1 MACDAAWAPDAARD
15 RGLSPPPAA
24 SRVRSS
30 SQSIRSSAKVRVF
43 GFSRTRRSV
52 GSLEVGEHQD
62 VQQLGAGSR
71 TEGVETRSKPPFEV
85 SGTPYPEPSMRA
97 PEIIPLLVVPLLG
110 DLPFRG
116 RDDPIRARLVHLD
129 RLRPRIRYPSLPR
142 SEQALLRL
150 TQHHR
155 PPLRADPV
163 PPSPSDH
170 SLGSSLPP
178 PPCVSWNGHPARAVK
193 AAKTVLTHAQAGLHA
208 PDWCRGGRRLR
219 PACCH
224 DRGGQS

>member
-1 MACDAAWAPDAARD
+1 MARDAAWAPDAARD

-71 TEGVETRSKPPFEV
+71 TEGVETRSKPPFDV

-116 RDDPIRARLVHLD
+116 RDDLFALDSFIWIAFVLEYGIRLYLAPSKRYFVSHNIIDLLFVLIPF
-129 RLRPRIRYPSLPR
+129 LRPLRIIRSLRAFP
-142 SEQALLRL
+142 LLRAFRGTVIL
-150 TQHHR
+150 LELSR
-155 PPLRADPV
+155 PRRPF
-163 PPSPSDH
+163 S
-170 SLGSSLPP
+170 
-178 PPCVSWNGHPARAVK
+178 HPRTGWATR
-193 AAKTVLTHAQAGLHA
+193 
-208 PDWCRGGRRLR
+208 
-219 PACCH
+219 
-224 DRGGQS
+224 S